1 MGGSRARWSKTILH
15 DWLNYEAVLWLKVIV
30 LATIF
35 LIFQKIHSPS
45 LFLNAGQIEFL
56 FLLLA
61 PLSLVK
67 LVQLEGMAR
76 LKPEVYFP
84 AELFFLIPPVAFS
97 GNRKTV
103 ANCVVSSEIAHF
115 FVDCIPAI
123 QILMIQC
130 QICNFT
136 WSL

>member
-1 MGGSRARWSKTILH
+1 MC
-15 DWLNYEAVLWLKVIV
+15 AVR
-30 LATIF
+30 
-35 LIFQKIHSPS
+35 
-45 LFLNAGQIEFL
+45 
-56 FLLLA
+56 
-61 PLSLVK
+61 
-67 LVQLEGMAR
+67 GMAR
-76 LKPEVYFP
+76 LKPELYFP
-84 AELFFLIPPVAFS
+84 AELFFPIPPVAFS